1 VVSSD
6 IDVKITLTSWQL
18 EMNEYKAI
26 DVQIEQYWIQMKDV
40 HLFYQLQ
47 VVLGD
52 DDVRI
57 ASMKPRKWMIQTAKA
72 ET

>member
-26 DVQIEQYWIQMKDV
+26 VVQIEQYWIQMKDV
-40 HLFYQLQ
+40 HPLLPTSSGLRQ
-47 VVLGD
+47 
-52 DDVRI
+52 
-57 ASMKPRKWMIQTAKA
+57 
-72 ET
+72 